1 MQHIYINGKI
11 LFFSKWCSVTEL
23 INFLKLD
30 DSLVILEYN
39 KMILPKAFWTKTI
52 IENKDQFEFV
62 SIVGGG

>member
-11 LFFSKWCSVTEL
+11 LFFSKKCSVTEL

-39 KMILPKAFWTKTI
+39 KMILPKAFGPRPLLKIKTSL
-52 IENKDQFEFV
+52 NLFR
-62 SIVGGG
+62 